1 MRNRIILFSTA
12 LIVLLILSACANTP
26 GKSVQIYYETQTA
39 EAGSNT
45 TGGEQSSS
53 SQDRSV
59 SLAES
64 IDGPTVTPIVLSVV
78 KKGSEGSMIIRE
90 ESTADTSEIVYITEV
105 PTASSSGTSGMK
117 DEMKVYSFAPA
128 SGSTVL
134 PGEALHLDVTL
145 QNTGT
150 TTWQTSYK
158 IVDYSNNAM
167 AVTKEYNLPNAVA
180 PGGTVLISIYLAAPT
195 TAGSYPENFYIQ
207 DAYGVQF
214 GSFDYVLTVGEYSVI
229 TPIVTYTPSMTPTYY
244 SADGITAT
252 PDSLAWMCVDRERS
266 KLQDCKLFCETYPDT
281 FPVCYYDGERYLT
294 PIPDEQ

>member
-1 MRNRIILFSTA
+1 MRNKIILLSTA
-12 LIVLLILSACANTP
+12 LIVLLLLSACANTP
-26 GKSVQIYYETQTA
+26 GQTVKIIYETQTA
-39 EAGSNT
+39 EVSSDPGSA
-45 TGGEQSSS
+45 EQSAPEN
-53 SQDRSV
+53 RV
-59 SLAES
+59 ALADT
-64 IDGPTVTPIVLSVV
+64 INGPTVTPIVLSVQ
-78 KKGSEGSMIIRE
+78 KKGTEGSLIVRE
-90 ESTADTSEIVYITEV
+90 ETTEDTSEVQYTTAV
-105 PTASSSGTSGMK
+105 PTASSAQSSVMK
-117 DEMKVYSFAPA
+117 DEMEVYSFAPA

-145 QNTGT
+145 KNTGT

-195 TAGSYPENFYIQ
+195 TTGSYPENFYIQ

-229 TPIVTYTPSMTPTYY
+229 TPIITYTPSMTPTYY
-244 SADGITAT
+244 SAEGITAT
-252 PDSLAWMCVDRERS
+252 PDSLAWMCIDRERS

-294 PIPDEQ
+294 PVPDEY

>member
-1 MRNRIILFSTA
+1 MRNKIILFSTA
-12 LIVLLILSACANTP
+12 LVVLLVLSACANTP
-26 GKSVQIYYETQTA
+26 GKSVQVYYETQTA
-39 EAGSNT
+39 E
-45 TGGEQSSS
+45 SSVE
-53 SQDRSV
+53 SV
-59 SLAES
+59 SGGQTSQERSSGLADS
-64 IDGPTVTPIVLSVV
+64 INGPTVTPIVLSVQ
-78 KKGSEGSMIIRE
+78 KKGTEGSMIVRE
-90 ESTADTSEIVYITEV
+90 ETTEDPSEIQYITEV
-105 PTASSSGTSGMK
+105 PTAAPAASSSAMK
-117 DEMKVYSFAPA
+117 DEMSVYSFAPA

-134 PGEALHLDVTL
+134 PGEALHMDVTL

-158 IVDYSNNAM
+158 IIDYSNNAM
-167 AVTKEYNLPNAVA
+167 AVTKEYNLPMAVA

-214 GSFDYVLTVGEYSVI
+214 GSFDYVLTVGDYSVI
-229 TPIVTYTPSMTPTYY
+229 TPIITYTPSMTPTYY

-266 KLQDCKLFCETYPDT
+266 KLQDCKAFCENYPDT

-294 PIPDEQ
+294 PVPEEQ

>member
-1 MRNRIILFSTA
+1 MRNKIILFSTA
-12 LIVLLILSACANTP
+12 LIILLLLSACANTP
-26 GKSVQIYYETQTA
+26 GQSVKVYYETQTA
-39 EAGSNT
+39 EADDSQT
-45 TGGEQSSS
+45 SGEQSAQGSS
-53 SQDRSV
+53 GG
-59 SLAES
+59 LTANF
-64 IDGPTVTPIVLSVV
+64 DGPTVTPIVLSIE
-78 KKGSEGSMIIRE
+78 KKGTEGSMIVRE
-90 ESTADTSEIVYITEV
+90 DTVEDTTEIQYITAV
-105 PTASSSGTSGMK
+105 PTAAPAASSSAMK
-117 DEMKVYSFAPA
+117 DEMSVYSFAPA

-134 PGEALHLDVTL
+134 PGEALHMDVTL
-145 QNTGT
+145 KNTGT

-158 IVDYSNNAM
+158 IIDYSNNAM

-294 PIPDEQ
+294 PVPDEQ

>member
-1 MRNRIILFSTA
+1 MRNKIILLAAA
-12 LIVLLILSACANTP
+12 LIVLLLLSACANTP
-26 GKSVQIYYETQTA
+26 GQTVKIIYETQTA
-39 EAGSNT
+39 EVSADTGSA
-45 TGGEQSSS
+45 EQT
-53 SQDRSV
+53 SQERSV
-59 SLAES
+59 SLADT
-64 IDGPTVTPIVLSVV
+64 IDGPTVTPIILSVQ
-78 KKGSEGSMIIRE
+78 KKGSEGSMIVRE
-90 ESTADTSEIVYITEV
+90 DTTEDTSEVQYTTAV
-105 PTASSSGTSGMK
+105 PTASSSDSSVMK
-117 DEMKVYSFAPA
+117 DEMEVYSFAPA

-145 QNTGT
+145 KNTGT

-214 GSFDYVLTVGEYSVI
+214 GSFDYVLTVGDYSVI
-229 TPIVTYTPSMTPTYY
+229 TPIITYTPSMTPTYY

-252 PDSLAWMCVDRERS
+252 PDSLAWMCIDRERS

-294 PIPDEQ
+294 PVPDEQ

>member
-1 MRNRIILFSTA
+1 MRNKIILFSTA

-26 GKSVQIYYETQTA
+26 GKSVKVYYETRTA
-39 EAGSNT
+39 EADVNT
-45 TGGEQSSS
+45 AGAEQSSL
-53 SQDRSV
+53 DRSAP
-59 SLAES
+59 LADS

-78 KKGSEGSMIIRE
+78 KKGSEGSMIVRE
-90 ESTADTSEIVYITEV
+90 ESTEDPAEIQYITEV
-105 PTASSSGTSGMK
+105 PTAAPAVSSSVMK
-117 DEMKVYSFAPA
+117 DEMSVYSFAPA

-134 PGEALHLDVTL
+134 PGEALHMDVTL
-145 QNTGT
+145 KNTGT

-158 IVDYSNNAM
+158 IIDYSNNAM

-229 TPIVTYTPSMTPTYY
+229 TPIITYTPSMTPTYY

-294 PIPDEQ
+294 PVPEEQ

>member
-12 LIVLLILSACANTP
+12 LIVLLLLSACANTP
-26 GKSVQIYYETQTA
+26 GQTVKIIYETQTA
-39 EAGSNT
+39 ESSVDAETVGQISRESNI
-45 TGGEQSSS
+45 
-53 SQDRSV
+53 

-64 IDGPTVTPIVLSVV
+64 INGPTVTPIVLSVQ
-78 KKGSEGSMIIRE
+78 KKGSEGSMIVRE
-90 ESTADTSEIVYITEV
+90 ETTEDTSEIVYITEV
-105 PTASSSGTSGMK
+105 PTASSLGTTGMK
-117 DEMKVYSFAPA
+117 DEMEVYSFAPA

-145 QNTGT
+145 KNTGT

-167 AVTKEYNLPNAVA
+167 TVTKEYNLPNAVA
-180 PGGTVLISIYLAAPT
+180 PGGTVLISIYLAAPR

-229 TPIVTYTPSMTPTYY
+229 TPIITYTPSMTPTYY

-294 PIPDEQ
+294 PVPEEQ

>member
-12 LIVLLILSACANTP
+12 LVVLLLLSACANTP
-26 GKSVQIYYETQTA
+26 GQTVKVIYETQTA
-39 EAGSNT
+39 EAGSNV
-45 TGGEQSSS
+45 TGGEQSS
-53 SQDRSV
+53 QEQSV
-59 SLAES
+59 SLADS

-78 KKGSEGSMIIRE
+78 KKGSEGSMIVRE
-90 ESTADTSEIVYITEV
+90 DTTEGDSEIQYITAV
-105 PTASSSGTSGMK
+105 PTASSLGSDSSAMK
-117 DEMKVYSFAPA
+117 DEMSVYSFAPA

-294 PIPDEQ
+294 PVPDEQ

>member
-1 MRNRIILFSTA
+1 MRNKIILLSTA

-26 GKSVQIYYETQTA
+26 GQSVKVYYETQTA
-39 EAGSNT
+39 EADTNV
-45 TGGEQSSS
+45 TGGDQS
-53 SQDRSV
+53 SQDRSA

-64 IDGPTVTPIVLSVV
+64 INGPTVTPIVLSVV
-78 KKGSEGSMIIRE
+78 KKGSEGSMIVRE
-90 ESTADTSEIVYITEV
+90 ETTEDPSEIQYITEV
-105 PTASSSGTSGMK
+105 PTAAPAASSSAMK
-117 DEMKVYSFAPA
+117 DEMSVYSFSPA

-214 GSFDYVLTVGEYSVI
+214 GSFDYVLTVGDYSVI
-229 TPIVTYTPSMTPTYY
+229 TPIITYTPSMTPTYY

-266 KLQDCKLFCETYPDT
+266 KLQDCKAFCENYPDT

-294 PIPDEQ
+294 PVPEEQ

>member
-1 MRNRIILFSTA
+1 MRNKIILFSTA

-26 GKSVQIYYETQTA
+26 GKSVQVYYETQTA
-39 EAGSNT
+39 E
-45 TGGEQSSS
+45 SSVE
-53 SQDRSV
+53 SV
-59 SLAES
+59 SGGQTSLERSSGLADS
-64 IDGPTVTPIVLSVV
+64 INGPTVTPIVLSIQ
-78 KKGSEGSMIIRE
+78 KKGTEGSMIVRE
-90 ESTADTSEIVYITEV
+90 DTVEDTSEIQYITAV
-105 PTASSSGTSGMK
+105 PTASSAESSSVMK
-117 DEMKVYSFAPA
+117 DEMSVYSFAPA
-128 SGSTVL
+128 SGTTVL

-158 IVDYSNNAM
+158 IIDYSNNAM
-167 AVTKEYNLPNAVA
+167 AVTKEYNLPMAVA

-214 GSFDYVLTVGEYSVI
+214 GSFDYVLTVGDHSVI
-229 TPIVTYTPSMTPTYY
+229 TPIITYTPSMTPTYY

-294 PIPDEQ
+294 PVPEEQ

>member
-1 MRNRIILFSTA
+1 M
-12 LIVLLILSACANTP
+12 
-26 GKSVQIYYETQTA
+26 
-39 EAGSNT
+39 
-45 TGGEQSSS
+45 
-53 SQDRSV
+53 
-59 SLAES
+59 
-64 IDGPTVTPIVLSVV
+64 VV
-78 KKGSEGSMIIRE
+78 RE
-90 ESTADTSEIVYITEV
+90 ETTEDPSEIQYITEV
-105 PTASSSGTSGMK
+105 PTAAPAASSSAMK
-117 DEMKVYSFAPA
+117 DEMSVYSFAPA

-134 PGEALHLDVTL
+134 PGEALHLDATL

-214 GSFDYVLTVGEYSVI
+214 GSFDYVLTVGDYSVI
-229 TPIVTYTPSMTPTYY
+229 TPIITYTPSMTPTYY

-294 PIPDEQ
+294 PVPDEQ

>member
-1 MRNRIILFSTA
+1 MRNKIILFSTA

-26 GKSVQIYYETQTA
+26 GKSVKVYYETQTA
-39 EAGSNT
+39 EADVNT
-45 TGGEQSSS
+45 TGAEQSS
-53 SQDRSV
+53 QERSAP
-59 SLAES
+59 LADS

-78 KKGSEGSMIIRE
+78 KKGSEGSMIVRE
-90 ESTADTSEIVYITEV
+90 DTAEDTSEIQYITAV
-105 PTASSSGTSGMK
+105 PTAAPAAGSSAMK
-117 DEMKVYSFAPA
+117 DEMSVYSFAPA

-145 QNTGT
+145 KNTGT

-158 IVDYSNNAM
+158 IIDYSNNAM

-207 DAYGVQF
+207 DAYGVKF
-214 GSFDYVLTVGEYSVI
+214 GEFDYVLTVGEYSVI
-229 TPIVTYTPSMTPTYY
+229 TPIITYTPSMTPTYY

-294 PIPDEQ
+294 PVPEEQ